1 MTYPNSIDSFT
12 TKTDGADDVEAAHMN
27 AVQSAIV
34 NIETA
39 LGTNPEGNS
48 TDVAERLDALESG
61 VSSIALPS
69 GEPATDDTG
78 YGIIETVTVD
88 TNAVGAG
95 AVLCLASD
103 GNYDEA
109 DADAIA
115 TMKGLVLAL
124 ESGTGSKK
132 VLRYGKFRHDAW
144 AWTAGD
150 IVYVSVTQGTLSA
163 TPPNGADDVIKAVG
177 VALTDDMIFFNP
189 TETYITHTG

>member
-1 MTYPNSIDSFT
+1 MPDLRITGLTLGTPATDAQIPY
-12 TKTDGADDVEAAHMN
+12 TDGSTTLRATPANIV
-27 AVQSAIV
+27 AVGLV
-34 NIETA
+34 NYI
-39 LGTNPEGNS
+39 
-48 TDVAERLDALESG
+48 
-61 VSSIALPS
+61 LPA

-88 TNAVGAG
+88 TNAVGIG
-95 AVLCLASD
+95 AILCLAAD
-103 GNYDEA
+103 GHYDEA

-144 AWTAGD
+144 NWTPGD
-150 IVYVSVTQGTLSA
+150 IIYVSVTQGTLA
-163 TPPNGADDVIKAVG
+163 NTTPTGKDDVIKAVG
-177 VALTDDMIFFNP
+177 VALTDDMILFNP